1 MGVLI
6 LIIIV
11 VAVIYFVRKKSAG
24 NSDAAAITTPVKHE
38 IYFEDLTPE
47 ERAERNE
54 AFNALMHGPDGQALA
69 KCYNKI
75 KSVFIPKPNGEFA
88 GSMSGLLSNSTRAKT
103 LVSADETV
111 SGILG
116 KGTPEYELWYKVL
129 YDNLINEMYVSDN
142 KKLAQLTE
150 YVLEDVNRGHE
161 ILNEIGIEEILMD
174 PDNDNSTITI
184 DTDNHS
190 VKIKIKTI
198 DDVTLYEI
206 QGAFESFKNG
216 LCLDDALIHHAEILM
231 AICEKYEYGPKVKFF
246 KEEVEKYPL
255 PNLRD

>member
-11 VAVIYFVRKKSAG
+11 IVVIYYVRKKS
-24 NSDAAAITTPVKHE
+24 SDNANATIEAPVKHV
-38 IYFEDLTPE
+38 IYFEDLTPD
-47 ERAERNE
+47 ERAEREN
-54 AFNALMHGPDGQALA
+54 AFNELMQGPDGRALA
-69 KCYNKI
+69 KCYNKV
-75 KSVFIPKPNGEFA
+75 KAVFIPKENGEFA

-103 LVSADETV
+103 LASVNEEV
-111 SGILG
+111 IGILG
-116 KGTPEYELWYKVL
+116 KNTPEYELWFKVL
-129 YDNLINEMYVSDN
+129 YDNLINQMYVSDN
-142 KKLAQLTE
+142 KKLSQLAN
-150 YVLEDVNRGHE
+150 YVLEDVNRGHD
-161 ILNEIGIEEILMD
+161 ILNEIGIEDILMD
-174 PDNDNSTITI
+174 PENDNSTITI

-206 QGAFESFKNG
+206 KGAFESFKNG

-231 AICEKYEYGPKVKFF
+231 TICEKYEYGPKVQFF